1 MDGLGVC
8 WFEMASYLLWT
19 GAHLWTIIYFAWVH
33 VGECTRQDSELVCK
47 ISCIVYLKCTDL
59 YAFFIILSCFPHT
72 VSWARL
78 WTDIL
83 NFCLKFLLKWYVLL
97 KFLLRCRENVCH
109 FWNEACRCLNYF
121 SDLEKWDSK
130 VKQIILSIISHWRS
144 INCIKFHLIIFFKL
158 LLIIISRL

>member
-1 MDGLGVC
+1 MLIWNGIV
-8 WFEMASYLLWT
+8 FLWS
-19 GAHLWTIIYFAWVH
+19 GAHVWTISCFAWVLI
-33 VGECTRQDSELVCK
+33 GECTRQNPELVSE
-47 ISCIVYLKCTDL
+47 ISCIMYLKCTDL

-83 NFCLKFLLKWYVLL
+83 NFCLKFLLKWYVCL
-97 KFLLRCRENVCH
+97 KFLFRCRKCVCH
-109 FWNEACRCLNYF
+109 FWNEARRCLNYF

-144 INCIKFHLIIFFKL
+144 INCIKFHLCIF
-158 LLIIISRL
+158 